1 MRRTSNLTTLEK
13 GAGVSGSQFLHEK
26 RRNMNHVNL
35 IGKMSSSPKYYE
47 LPNGRRVAQFTLST
61 NEVYLDEH
69 GKTKKKSHQ
78 HRMAAWGKWVQVLE
92 QLGNVG
98 MELAIEGKL
107 ISRFY
112 ERSGEKHFVSEVEI
126 NDLIIL

>member
-1 MRRTSNLTTLEK
+1 MRRTSNLTTLEM
-13 GAGVSGSQFLHEK
+13 GAGVSGSRFLHEK

-47 LPNGRRVAQFTLST
+47 LPNGRRVAQFILST

>member
-1 MRRTSNLTTLEK
+1 
-13 GAGVSGSQFLHEK
+13 
-26 RRNMNHVNL
+26 MNHVNL
-35 IGKMSSSPKYYE
+35 IGKMASNPKYYE
-47 LPNGRRVAQFTLST
+47 LPNGRRVAQFILST
-61 NEVYLDEH
+61 SEVYLDEQ

-98 MELAIEGKL
+98 MELAVEGKL

-112 ERSGEKHFVSEVEI
+112 ERSGEKHFISEVEI